1 MNININ
7 INFLENNINISNEY
21 ISVLELENKKTFYRI
36 VKLLNKFSLGENIEE
51 IDFYIGNEEKDSI
64 KINLFLDYFN
74 WDLNSK
80 KTNNELQK
88 NIIDKLDEASILEL
102 TKIYKKLYNTF
113 NKMLLEVELP
123 LEITQDFDINTFIK
137 NMKVTLQQKNELLD
151 NLLLLID
158 INSILKLNDI
168 LVFINL
174 KQYLS
179 NAELLELYKYS
190 IYNNIKILLIDSQS
204 YGPTLEFE
212 KKLIVD
218 ENLDEFVL

>member
-1 MNININ
+1 MNLN
-7 INFLENNINISNEY
+7 INFLENNIIISNEY
-21 ISVLELENKKTFYRI
+21 ISVLEIENKKTFYRI
-36 VKLLNKFSLGENIEE
+36 VNLLNKFSLGETIEE
-51 IDFYIGNEEKDSI
+51 IDFYVENEEKNNI

-74 WDLNSK
+74 WNLDSK

-88 NIIDKLDEASILEL
+88 NIIDKLDDEYILEL
-102 TKIYKKLYNTF
+102 TKIYKKLYNTL

-123 LEITQDFDINTFIK
+123 LEITQDFDINIFIK

-151 NLLLLID
+151 NLLLIID
-158 INSILKLNDI
+158 ITNILKLNDLLI
-168 LVFINL
+168 FVNL

-179 NAELLELYKYS
+179 TTELIELYKYS
-190 IYNNIKILLIDSQS
+190 IYNNIKILLIDSQT

>member
-1 MNININ
+1 MNLN
-7 INFLENNINISNEY
+7 INFLENNIIISNEY
-21 ISVLELENKKTFYRI
+21 ISVLEIENKKTFYRI
-36 VKLLNKFSLGENIEE
+36 VNLLNKFSLGETIEE
-51 IDFYIGNEEKDSI
+51 IDFYVENEEKNNI

-74 WDLNSK
+74 WNLDSK
-80 KTNNELQK
+80 KINNELQK
-88 NIIDKLDEASILEL
+88 NIIDKLDDEYILEL
-102 TKIYKKLYNTF
+102 TKIYKKLYNTL

-123 LEITQDFDINTFIK
+123 LEITQDFDINIFIK

-151 NLLLLID
+151 NLLLIID
-158 INSILKLNDI
+158 ITNILKLNDLLI
-168 LVFINL
+168 FVNL

-179 NAELLELYKYS
+179 TTELIELYKYS
-190 IYNNIKILLIDSQS
+190 IYNNIKILLIDSQT

>member
-1 MNININ
+1 MNLN
-7 INFLENNINISNEY
+7 INFLENNIIISNEY
-21 ISVLELENKKTFYRI
+21 ISVLEIENKKTFYRI
-36 VKLLNKFSLGENIEE
+36 VNLLNKFSLGETIEE
-51 IDFYIGNEEKDSI
+51 IDFYVENEEKNNI

-74 WDLNSK
+74 WNLDSK

-88 NIIDKLDEASILEL
+88 NIIDKLDDEYILEL
-102 TKIYKKLYNTF
+102 TKIYKKLYNTL

-123 LEITQDFDINTFIK
+123 LEITQDFDINIFIK
-137 NMKVTLQQKNELLD
+137 NMKITLQQKNELLD
-151 NLLLLID
+151 NLLLIID
-158 INSILKLNDI
+158 ITNILKLNDLLI
-168 LVFINL
+168 FVNL

-179 NAELLELYKYS
+179 TTELIELYKYS
-190 IYNNIKILLIDSQS
+190 IYNNIKILLIDSQT

>member
-1 MNININ
+1 MNLN
-7 INFLENNINISNEY
+7 INFLENNIIISNEY
-21 ISVLELENKKTFYRI
+21 ISVLEIENKKTFYRI
-36 VKLLNKFSLGENIEE
+36 VNLLNKFSLGETIEE
-51 IDFYIGNEEKDSI
+51 IDFYVENEEKNNI

-74 WDLNSK
+74 WNLDSK

-88 NIIDKLDEASILEL
+88 NIIDKLDDEYILEL
-102 TKIYKKLYNTF
+102 TKIYKKLYNTL

-123 LEITQDFDINTFIK
+123 LEITQDFDINIFIK

-151 NLLLLID
+151 NLLLIID
-158 INSILKLNDI
+158 ITNILKLNDLLI
-168 LVFINL
+168 FVNL

-179 NAELLELYKYS
+179 TTELIELYKYS
-190 IYNNIKILLIDSQS
+190 IYNNIKILLIDSQT

-218 ENLDEFVL
+218 ENLDEFML

>member
-1 MNININ
+1 MNLN
-7 INFLENNINISNEY
+7 INFLENNIIISNEY
-21 ISVLELENKKTFYRI
+21 ISVLEIENKKTFYRI
-36 VKLLNKFSLGENIEE
+36 VNLLNKFSLGETIEE
-51 IDFYIGNEEKDSI
+51 IDFYVENEEKNNI

-74 WDLNSK
+74 WNLDSK
-80 KTNNELQK
+80 KINNELQK
-88 NIIDKLDEASILEL
+88 NIIDKLDDEYILEL
-102 TKIYKKLYNTF
+102 TKIYKKLYNAL

-123 LEITQDFDINTFIK
+123 LEITQDFDINIFIK

-151 NLLLLID
+151 NLLLIID
-158 INSILKLNDI
+158 ITNILKLNDLLI
-168 LVFINL
+168 FVNL

-179 NAELLELYKYS
+179 TTELIELYKYS
-190 IYNNIKILLIDSQS
+190 IYNNIKILLIDSQT

>member
-1 MNININ
+1 MNLN
-7 INFLENNINISNEY
+7 INFLENNIIISNEY
-21 ISVLELENKKTFYRI
+21 ISVLEIENKKTFYRI
-36 VKLLNKFSLGENIEE
+36 VNLLNKFSLGETIEE
-51 IDFYIGNEEKDSI
+51 IDFYVENEEKNNI

-74 WDLNSK
+74 WNLDSK

-88 NIIDKLDEASILEL
+88 NIIDKLDDEYILEL
-102 TKIYKKLYNTF
+102 TKIYKKLYNTL

-123 LEITQDFDINTFIK
+123 LEITQDFDINIFIK

-151 NLLLLID
+151 NLLLI
-158 INSILKLNDI
+158 IEITNILKLNDLLI
-168 LVFINL
+168 FVNL

-179 NAELLELYKYS
+179 TTELIELYKYS
-190 IYNNIKILLIDSQS
+190 IYNNIKILLIDSQT

>member
-1 MNININ
+1 MNLN
-7 INFLENNINISNEY
+7 INFLENNIIISNEY
-21 ISVLELENKKTFYRI
+21 ISVLEIENKKTFYRI
-36 VKLLNKFSLGENIEE
+36 VNLLNKFSLGETIEE
-51 IDFYIGNEEKDSI
+51 IDFYVENKEKNNI

-74 WDLNSK
+74 WNLDSK

-88 NIIDKLDEASILEL
+88 NIIDKLDDEYILEL
-102 TKIYKKLYNTF
+102 TKIYKKLYNTL

-123 LEITQDFDINTFIK
+123 LEITQDFDINIFIK

-151 NLLLLID
+151 NLLLIID
-158 INSILKLNDI
+158 ITNILKLNDLLI
-168 LVFINL
+168 FVNL

-179 NAELLELYKYS
+179 TTELIELYKYS
-190 IYNNIKILLIDSQS
+190 IYNNIKILLIDSQT

>member
-1 MNININ
+1 MNLNID
-7 INFLENNINISNEY
+7 FLENNIIISNEY
-21 ISVLELENKKTFYRI
+21 ISVLEIENKKTFYRI
-36 VKLLNKFSLGENIEE
+36 VNLLNKFSLGETIEE
-51 IDFYIGNEEKDSI
+51 IDFYVENEEKNNI

-74 WDLNSK
+74 WNLDSK

-88 NIIDKLDEASILEL
+88 NIIDKLDDEYILEL
-102 TKIYKKLYNTF
+102 TKIYKKLYNTL

-123 LEITQDFDINTFIK
+123 LEITQDFDINIFIK
-137 NMKVTLQQKNELLD
+137 NMKITLQQKNELLD
-151 NLLLLID
+151 NLLLIID
-158 INSILKLNDI
+158 ITNILKLNDLLI
-168 LVFINL
+168 FVNL

-179 NAELLELYKYS
+179 TTELIELYKYS
-190 IYNNIKILLIDSQS
+190 IYNNIKILLIDSQT

>member
-1 MNININ
+1 MNLN
-7 INFLENNINISNEY
+7 INFLENNIIISNEY
-21 ISVLELENKKTFYRI
+21 ISVLEIENKKTFYRI
-36 VKLLNKFSLGENIEE
+36 VNLLNKFSLGETIEE
-51 IDFYIGNEEKDSI
+51 MDFYVENKEKNNI

-74 WDLNSK
+74 WNLDSK

-88 NIIDKLDEASILEL
+88 NIIDKLDDEYILEL
-102 TKIYKKLYNTF
+102 TKIYKKLYNTL

-123 LEITQDFDINTFIK
+123 LEITQDFDINIFIK

-151 NLLLLID
+151 NLLLIID
-158 INSILKLNDI
+158 IANILKLDDLLI
-168 LVFINL
+168 FVNL

-179 NAELLELYKYS
+179 TTELIELYKYS
-190 IYNNIKILLIDSQS
+190 IYNNIKILLIDSQT

>member
-1 MNININ
+1 MNLN
-7 INFLENNINISNEY
+7 INFLENNIIISNEY
-21 ISVLELENKKTFYRI
+21 ISVLEVENKKTFYRI
-36 VKLLNKFSLGENIEE
+36 VNLLNKFSLGETIEE
-51 IDFYIGNEEKDSI
+51 IDFYVENEEKNNI

-74 WDLNSK
+74 WNLDSK
-80 KTNNELQK
+80 KINNELQK
-88 NIIDKLDEASILEL
+88 NIIDKL
-102 TKIYKKLYNTF
+102 TKIYKKLYNTL

-123 LEITQDFDINTFIK
+123 LEITQDFDINIFIK

-151 NLLLLID
+151 NLLLIID
-158 INSILKLNDI
+158 ITNILKLNDLLI
-168 LVFINL
+168 FVNL

-179 NAELLELYKYS
+179 TTELIELYKYS
-190 IYNNIKILLIDSQS
+190 IYNNIKILLIDSQT

>member
-1 MNININ
+1 MNLN
-7 INFLENNINISNEY
+7 INFLENNIIISNEY
-21 ISVLELENKKTFYRI
+21 ISVLEIENKKTFYRI
-36 VKLLNKFSLGENIEE
+36 VNLLNKFSLGETIEE
-51 IDFYIGNEEKDSI
+51 IAFYVENEEKNNI

-74 WDLNSK
+74 WNLDSK

-88 NIIDKLDEASILEL
+88 NIIDKLDDEYILEL
-102 TKIYKKLYNTF
+102 TKIYKKLYNTL

-123 LEITQDFDINTFIK
+123 LEITQDFDINIFIK
-137 NMKVTLQQKNELLD
+137 NMKITLQQKNELLD
-151 NLLLLID
+151 NLLLIID
-158 INSILKLNDI
+158 ITNILKLNDLLI
-168 LVFINL
+168 FVNL

-179 NAELLELYKYS
+179 TTELIELYKYS
-190 IYNNIKILLIDSQS
+190 IYNNIKILLIDSQT

>member
-1 MNININ
+1 MNLN
-7 INFLENNINISNEY
+7 INFLENNIIISNEY
-21 ISVLELENKKTFYRI
+21 ISVLEIENKKTFYRI
-36 VKLLNKFSLGENIEE
+36 VNLLNKFSLGETIEE
-51 IDFYIGNEEKDSI
+51 IAFYVENEEKNNI

-74 WDLNSK
+74 WNLDSK

-88 NIIDKLDEASILEL
+88 NIIDKLDDEYILEL
-102 TKIYKKLYNTF
+102 TKIYKKLYNTL

-123 LEITQDFDINTFIK
+123 LEITQDFDINIFIK

-151 NLLLLID
+151 NLLLIID
-158 INSILKLNDI
+158 ITNILKLNDLLI
-168 LVFINL
+168 FVNL

-179 NAELLELYKYS
+179 TTELIELYKYS
-190 IYNNIKILLIDSQS
+190 IYNNIKILLIDSQT

>member
-1 MNININ
+1 MNLN
-7 INFLENNINISNEY
+7 INFLENNIIISNEY
-21 ISVLELENKKTFYRI
+21 ISVLEVENKKTFYRI
-36 VKLLNKFSLGENIEE
+36 VNLLNKFSLGETIEE
-51 IDFYIGNEEKDSI
+51 IDFYVENEEKNNI

-74 WDLNSK
+74 WNLDSK
-80 KTNNELQK
+80 KINNELQK
-88 NIIDKLDEASILEL
+88 NIIDKLDDEYILEL
-102 TKIYKKLYNTF
+102 TKIYKKLYNTL

-123 LEITQDFDINTFIK
+123 LEITQDFDINIFIK

-151 NLLLLID
+151 NLLLIID
-158 INSILKLNDI
+158 ITNILKLNDLLI
-168 LVFINL
+168 FVNL

-179 NAELLELYKYS
+179 TTELIELYKYS
-190 IYNNIKILLIDSQS
+190 IYNNIKILLIDSQT

>member
-1 MNININ
+1 MNLN
-7 INFLENNINISNEY
+7 INFLENNIIISNEH
-21 ISVLELENKKTFYRI
+21 ISVLEIENKKTFYRI
-36 VKLLNKFSLGENIEE
+36 VNLLNKFSLGETIEE
-51 IDFYIGNEEKDSI
+51 IDFYVENEEKNNI

-74 WDLNSK
+74 WNLDSK

-88 NIIDKLDEASILEL
+88 NIIDKLDDEYILEL
-102 TKIYKKLYNTF
+102 TKIYKKLYNTL

-123 LEITQDFDINTFIK
+123 LEITQDFDINIFIK

-151 NLLLLID
+151 NLLLIID
-158 INSILKLNDI
+158 ITNILKLNDLLI
-168 LVFINL
+168 FVNL

-179 NAELLELYKYS
+179 TTELIELYKYS
-190 IYNNIKILLIDSQS
+190 IYNNIKILLIDSQT

>member
-1 MNININ
+1 MNLN
-7 INFLENNINISNEY
+7 INFLENNIIISNEY
-21 ISVLELENKKTFYRI
+21 ISVLEIENKKTFYRI
-36 VKLLNKFSLGENIEE
+36 VNLLNKFSLGETIEE
-51 IDFYIGNEEKDSI
+51 IAFYVENEEKNNI

-74 WDLNSK
+74 WNLDSK

-88 NIIDKLDEASILEL
+88 NIIDKLDDEYILEL
-102 TKIYKKLYNTF
+102 TKIYKKLYNTL

-123 LEITQDFDINTFIK
+123 LEITQDFDINIFIK

-151 NLLLLID
+151 NLLLI
-158 INSILKLNDI
+158 IEITNILKLNDLLI
-168 LVFINL
+168 FVNL

-179 NAELLELYKYS
+179 TTELIELYKYS
-190 IYNNIKILLIDSQS
+190 IYNNIKILLIDSQT

>member
-1 MNININ
+1 MNLN
-7 INFLENNINISNEY
+7 INFLENNIIISNEY
-21 ISVLELENKKTFYRI
+21 ISVLEVENKKTFYRI
-36 VKLLNKFSLGENIEE
+36 VNLLNKFSLGETIEE
-51 IDFYIGNEEKDSI
+51 IDFYVENEEKNNI

-74 WDLNSK
+74 WNLDSK
-80 KTNNELQK
+80 KINNELQK
-88 NIIDKLDEASILEL
+88 NIINKLDDEYILEL
-102 TKIYKKLYNTF
+102 TKIYKKLYNAL

-123 LEITQDFDINTFIK
+123 LEITQDFDINIFIK

-151 NLLLLID
+151 NLLLIID
-158 INSILKLNDI
+158 IANILKLDDLLI
-168 LVFINL
+168 FVNL

-179 NAELLELYKYS
+179 TTELIELYKYS
-190 IYNNIKILLIDSQS
+190 IYNNIKILLIDSQT